1 MHRVGRVMRR
11 LFVFRVRGKEV
22 TEERRQ
28 SGWHMSKSL
37 SVSHLFGTLAIA
49 VGFFTYVSGIEQDTV
64 VNAMEIKSLSER
76 MERSDSRN
84 GEQFSEIKTMLEKI
98 SDRLN
103 DLSMRERRDL

>member
-1 MHRVGRVMRR
+1 M
-11 LFVFRVRGKEV
+11 
-22 TEERRQ
+22 EERRQ

-64 VNAMEIKSLSER
+64 INRMDIKSLSDR
-76 MERSDSRN
+76 MERSDTRN
-84 GEQFSEIKTMLEKI
+84 GEQFSEIKSMLEKI

-103 DLSMRERRDL
+103 DMGNRRER